1 VHDHPTPRWLIAAF
15 AGLFL
20 LAGAAVAAWSVELPY
35 LAFSPGPIGDAVGA
49 VAIDESVPV
58 FEPDGQLYVLT
69 VSAQGLN
76 PYEVVAAAFD
86 PAVDVVRRELVRREG
101 ESDEEYRLRQLNLMD
116 QSKETA
122 VRVALDRL
130 GIDPTELARGAVVG
144 GVLPDAPA
152 ADLLAEGDVIEAVDG
167 APVVLVDD
175 LRAALAGKAPG
186 DTVEITVRRG
196 AERLRFDVRLY
207 ERSDEPGRA
216 LIGILTTTFFPIDI
230 DSRNVGGPSAGMM
243 YTLAV
248 MEVLDS
254 GSITGG
260 NVIAGTGTI
269 DLDGAIGPVGGIR
282 QKVVAAEA
290 AGARIVLVP
299 AANLEEALSAPRGE
313 IEIVAVGTIDE
324 ALEAIAALPPAGT

>member
-1 VHDHPTPRWLIAAF
+1 MHEHPAPRWLIGAF

-20 LAGAAVAAWSVELPY
+20 FAGSAVAAWSIELPY

-49 VAIDESVPV
+49 VVIDESVPV
-58 FEPDGQLYVLT
+58 FEPDGQLYLLT

-76 PYEVVAAAFD
+76 PYEVVAASLD

-101 ESDEEYRLRQLNLMD
+101 ESDEEFRLRQLNLMD

-130 GIDPTELARGAVVG
+130 GIDPAELARGAVVG

-152 ADLLAEGDVIEAVDG
+152 AAQLVEGDVIESVDG
-167 APVVLVDD
+167 MPVVLVDD
-175 LRAALAGKAPG
+175 LRAALAEKAPG
-186 DTVEITVRRG
+186 DIVEVMVRRG
-196 AERLRFDVRLY
+196 SERLPFDVQLY
-207 ERSDEPGRA
+207 ERADEPGRA
-216 LIGILTTTFFPIDI
+216 LIGILTTTFFPIEI
-230 DSRNVGGPSAGMM
+230 DSRNVGGPSAGLM
-243 YTLAV
+243 YALAV
-248 MEVLDS
+248 MEVLAPE
-254 GSITGG
+254 SITGG

-269 DLDGAIGPVGGIR
+269 DLDGVVGPVGGIR

-299 AANLEEALSAPRGE
+299 AGNLEEALSAPRQD
-313 IEIVAVGTIDE
+313 IEIVAVGSIDE
-324 ALEAIAALPPAGT
+324 ALGALAALPPAGT